1 MPDIPVLVLDGE
13 SGFATSVVRS
23 LAAARRW
30 RIHLLY
36 KPASS
41 QKRPAISWSRHVRS
55 VHLLASDADDQTA
68 LARIAEVV
76 RETGSQVI
84 VPIVEATSLFCIRYR
99 EKLTQVANLAPLP
112 SAESFTTAIDK
123 GLLGLFMARHG
134 LPHPKS
140 HLPDGNL
147 ADLNF
152 PLLIKPRRACGGAGI
167 VKVTS
172 PEALHQEL
180 KRHPYKTDV
189 CVQEFVDGYDLD
201 CSVLVREGEILA
213 WTTQRGLHR
222 DDAFARFSEIEMEP
236 HPQAVDV
243 VARLMR
249 ALNWSGIANV
259 DLLVDNHT
267 GKNYILEINGRYWAS
282 LWASTL
288 AAVNFPDMACR
299 AALGESLPSMQQRPG
314 RFMELP
320 TALRAIA
327 RLRWSL
333 RSPPWTNVPAILSDP
348 VPTVVAFWR
357 LGWNKLL

>member
-1 MPDIPVLVLDGE
+1 MTDIPVLVLDGE

-23 LAAARRW
+23 LAIARRW
-30 RIHLLY
+30 KIHLLA
-36 KPASS
+36 KPAGPN
-41 QKRPAISWSRHVRS
+41 QRPAISWSRHVSS
-55 VHLLASDADDQTA
+55 VHRLASDADDQTT

-84 VPIVEATSLFCIRYR
+84 IPIVEATSLFCIRHR
-99 EKLTQVANLAPLP
+99 ETLTQIAKLAPLA
-112 SAESFTTAIDK
+112 SADSFTTAIDK

-134 LPHPKS
+134 LPHPRS
-140 HLPDGNL
+140 YLPDGNL
-147 ADLNF
+147 AELNY

-180 KRHPYKTDV
+180 ARHPHEGDV
-189 CVQEFVDGYDLD
+189 CVQEFVEGYDLD

-236 HPQAVDV
+236 HPDAVEV

-259 DLLVDNHT
+259 DLLVDSRT

-282 LWASTL
+282 LWASTM
-288 AAVNFPDMACR
+288 ADVNFPDMVCR
-299 AALGESLPSMQQRPG
+299 AALGESLPTMRQKPG

-320 TALRAIA
+320 TAIRDIV
-327 RLRWSL
+327 RLRWRFRSL
-333 RSPPWTNVPAILSDP
+333 PWTNVLAILNDP